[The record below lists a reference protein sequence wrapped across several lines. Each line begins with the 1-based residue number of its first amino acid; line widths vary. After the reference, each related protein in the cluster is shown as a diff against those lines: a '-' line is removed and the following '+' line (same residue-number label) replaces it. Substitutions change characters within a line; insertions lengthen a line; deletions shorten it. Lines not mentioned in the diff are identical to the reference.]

1 MSDTRPILVA
11 QRPKSR
17 FDLGAALTRAARET
31 DRSPVKIGIDMI
43 CRMCG
48 AQRLGAD
55 EYFVQG
61 AWAGDTAARAAFV
74 GSTSN
79 YRLNLSL
86 TAKGA
91 DDQTQLMADKYLS
104 GLVLQANGFPVPE
117 LNAVFA
123 AARMFGPTRTLGSAE
138 ELVRWM
144 EEPGQLPAFAKP
156 VDGTM
161 ALGSIPLGV
170 AGPGQVDIGSRVV
183 ETVALARE
191 VARLYPRGWLIQEQ
205 LRQPPG
211 IEALIGPGIGTVRVV
226 TLWEAGGPQVLYAV
240 WRHPA
245 PGTWVDAAIFGKPNV
260 GCALDGEGVVTD
272 AQVGDLFSGHAITH
286 SLVNPELPLVGYRLP
301 HWREMVEICGSAHR
315 LFPGHALIGWDIAIT
330 ERGPVISEVNSN
342 PLHMSYQRAYR
353 QGFLH
358 AEHRARLEDARR
370 LLHKRCKGS
379 KGKA

>member
-1 MSDTRPILVA
+1 MSDSRAILVA
-11 QRPKSR
+11 QRPKPR
-17 FDLGAALTRAARET
+17 FDVAGALSRASRET
-31 DRSPVKIGIDMI
+31 GRSPVKIGMDMI

-48 AQRLGAD
+48 AQKLRPD

-61 AWAGDTAARAAFV
+61 AWVGDTTARAAFV
-74 GSTSN
+74 GSSSN
-79 YRLNLSL
+79 FRLNRSL
-86 TAKGA
+86 IADGA

-104 GLVLQANGFPVPE
+104 GQVLQANEFPVPE
-117 LNAVFA
+117 LKAVFA
-123 AARMFGPTRTLGSAE
+123 AAKMFGPTRTLLSAE
-138 ELVRWM
+138 ELASWM

-161 ALGSIPLGV
+161 ALGSIPLV
-170 AGPGQVDIGSRVV
+170 AAGPGQVDIGSSVV
-183 ETVALARE
+183 ETVALAGE

-205 LRQPPG
+205 LRQPVE

-260 GCALDGEGVVTD
+260 GCALDSEGVVTD
-272 AQVGDLFSGHAITH
+272 AQMGDLFTGRAVTH
-286 SLVNPELPLVGYRLP
+286 SLVNPELPLVGFRLP
-301 HWREMVEICGSAHR
+301 HWPEIVEICRSAHR

-330 ERGPVISEVNSN
+330 GRGPVISEVNSN

-353 QGFLH
+353 RGFLH
-358 AEHRARLEDARR
+358 AKHRARLDEARR
-370 LLHKRCKGS
+370 LLQKRCTGS
-379 KGKA
+379 KG